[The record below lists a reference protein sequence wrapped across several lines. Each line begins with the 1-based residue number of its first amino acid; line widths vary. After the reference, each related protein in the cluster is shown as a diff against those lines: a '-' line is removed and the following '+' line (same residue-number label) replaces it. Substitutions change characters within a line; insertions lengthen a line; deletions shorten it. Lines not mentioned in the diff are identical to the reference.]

1 MSSIRIP
8 TVIDRLPRSPEG
20 GGPKAPKGPGVKDP
34 QGLGIDPRFMEVSDD
49 FRTQPP
55 PAPHPSVG
63 GQERPPVKSVVE
75 LVPPR
80 LQDTPG
86 QEALGHRFAS
96 DAALLASHLTP
107 PQMQGS
113 ERATRLWAFYTAYA
127 TAAAQ
132 HPPQPE
138 ARAAFREA
146 LEGQGFAELRDA
158 RTGEDGVTRGLWVM
172 EARTPSEV
180 RMRAAEVQLEPPP
193 EVRHSEEVAARPA
206 EQSLAQA
213 AGARAAT
220 AFHGPVMPALRP
232 RDETASSEDEAQ
244 DRNTRRQRGTN
255 GRLGARMLWN
265 VLHRFRSGPEDGA
278 VAEGQWDRLTFGALL
293 VLLAI
298 ALAVAALV
306 SL

>member
-8 TVIDRLPRSPEG
+8 HVIDRLPRTPEG
-20 GGPKAPKGPGVKDP
+20 GGPKAPKVPGMKDP
-34 QGLGIDPRFMEVSDD
+34 VGLGLDPRFAEVSDD
-49 FRTQPP
+49 FRSQPS

-63 GQERPPVKSVVE
+63 GQERPPVKSVAE
-75 LVPPR
+75 LVPPQLR
-80 LQDTPG
+80 DTPG

-107 PQMQGS
+107 PQLPGS

-132 HPPQPE
+132 HPPEPE
-138 ARAAFREA
+138 AQTAFREA

-158 RTGEDGVTRGLWVM
+158 HTGEDGVARGLWVL
-172 EARTPSEV
+172 EARTPEEA
-180 RMRAAEVQLEPPP
+180 RTRAASVQLEPPP
-193 EVRHSEEVAARPA
+193 EVRHSEEAAARPA
-206 EQSLAQA
+206 AEPLLAQA
-213 AGARAAT
+213 SMARHPAAPHAPLT
-220 AFHGPVMPALRP
+220 PAFRP
-232 RDETASSEDEAQ
+232 HEDTPRPEEAEG
-244 DRNTRRQRGTN
+244 RRSRGTN
-255 GRLGARMLWN
+255 RRLGAAMLWN
-265 VLHRFRSGPEDGA
+265 VLHRFRSEPEEGA

-293 VLLAI
+293 ALLGI